1 MRAVVHERYGPPD
14 LLRLTDVE
22 VPVPGRG
29 QVLVE
34 VVATSLNLSD
44 WETLVGRPAYA
55 RVGGLRRPARPVLGS
70 DIAGRVVSVG
80 PGVTRFAVGDEVYG
94 DNLRMK
100 GGFAELAVAPES
112 VLAAKPPELS
122 FVEASTLPQAG
133 AIALQ
138 GVAGAGPRSRV
149 CVNGAGGGS
158 GSFAVQLAK
167 AAGAHVTGVDNAGK
181 LDFIRSIGADEAVDH
196 RTTDYTRLE
205 PFDLVLDLVAHRS
218 VAAYRRALAPG
229 GRYRCVGGSVP
240 TLLRLLTAGTLV
252 GLVSGRRIGILA
264 VKPGPEHFGPLA
276 RRCAD
281 GAVTI
286 SVDRVVALAEVPQAL
301 ARVGE
306 GRALGKVVVEVG
318 R

>member
-1 MRAVVHERYGPPD
+1 MHDRYGPPD
-14 LLRLTDVE
+14 LLRLTDVQ

-44 WETLVGRPAYA
+44 WETLVGRPVYS
-55 RVGGLRRPARPVLGS
+55 RFGGLRRPARPVLGS
-70 DIAGRVVSVG
+70 DIAGRVASLG

-112 VLAAKPPELS
+112 ALATKPPQLS
-122 FVEASTLPQAG
+122 FVEASTLPQSG

-138 GVAGAGPRSRV
+138 GVAGARAGSRV
-149 CVNGAGGGS
+149 CVNGAGGGT

-181 LDFIRSIGADEAVDH
+181 LDFIRALGADEVVDY

-205 PFDLVLDLVAHRS
+205 PYDLVLDLVAHRS
-218 VAAYRRALAPG
+218 VADYRRALVPG
-229 GRYRCVGGSVP
+229 GRYRCVGGPVP

-252 GLVSGRRIGILA
+252 GLLSGRRIGILA
-264 VKPGPEHFGPLA
+264 VKPGPEHFLPLA
-276 RRCAD
+276 ERCVR
-281 GAVTI
+281 GEVRI
-286 SVDRVVALAEVPQAL
+286 HVDQVMGLAQVPEAL